1 MGFQFAEA
9 TFNCDMGQLTL
20 LRHGQSTWNLE
31 DRFTGW
37 IDVDL
42 TKKGE
47 DEARNAGRALL
58 EAEIIPD
65 ILHTSV
71 LKRAIKTGEIA
82 LDEMGLNY
90 IDVQRHW
97 RLNERHYG
105 SLQGKNKEETKER
118 FSREQVRLW
127 RRSFDTPP
135 PALEVDD
142 PSHPRH
148 DRRYKNVAS
157 ELLPNTECLKDV
169 LERMLPYYFDVMVP
183 QLKAGRSLLVAAHGN
198 SLRALVMHLESLNSE
213 EILNFE
219 IPNGQPIVYSIDEN
233 LNATRTHWLGRQ
245 E

>member
-1 MGFQFAEA
+1 MGA
-9 TFNCDMGQLTL
+9 TFKCDMGQLTL

-42 TKKGE
+42 TEKGE
-47 DEARNAGRALL
+47 QEARDAGKALL
-58 EAEIIPD
+58 EAGITPD
-65 ILHTSV
+65 ILHSSV

-82 LDEMGLNY
+82 LDAMGLNY
-90 IDVQRHW
+90 IEVQRHW

-135 PALEVDD
+135 PELDVDD
-142 PSHPRH
+142 PTHPRH
-148 DRRYKNVAS
+148 DRRYKNVAP

-219 IPNGQPIVYSIDEN
+219 IPNGQPIVYSVDED
-233 LNATRTHWLGRQ
+233 LNATRTHWLGR
-245 E
+245 